1 MTDTATVQVKTL
13 PNFEGL
19 DLPHYATEH
28 SAGMDFYAAIDA
40 PITIKPGERTLI
52 PTGMCIA
59 LPEGYE
65 LQIRSRS
72 GLSLKNGIICLNSPA
87 TIDADYRGEIG
98 IILANMGQEAFTV
111 ERGMRVAQMVI
122 ARYTRAEWDVTE
134 ELSETVRGA
143 GGFGST
149 GVQKAG

>member
-1 MTDTATVQVKTL
+1 MTDTTTVQVKTL
-13 PNFEGL
+13 PNYDGL

-28 SAGMDFYAAIDA
+28 AAGMDFYAAIEK
-40 PITIKPGERTLI
+40 PITLKPGERTLI
-52 PTGMCIA
+52 PTGISVA
-59 LPEGYE
+59 LQEGYE

-98 IILANMGQEAFTV
+98 IILANCGTEDFVV
-111 ERGMRVAQMVI
+111 ERGTRVAQMVI
-122 ARYTRAEWDVTE
+122 ARYSRVTWE
-134 ELSETVRGA
+134 QTTELSETARGT

-149 GVQKAG
+149 GIKKVG